1 MICITAKLLVN
12 FSFCNAFVTNI
23 YKKYALSYHFIMLK
37 KEYRLKK
44 RIAFNATYRT
54 GVSFHKS
61 GITVFCGKKK
71 KEDFPTKIGFV
82 VSKKIHK
89 RAVKRNRIKRLMR
102 ESVRLY
108 IKNAQ
113 DFDTKYMSLIFV
125 ATSRLLGMEFSEVDK
140 IIKKLMDIIENA

>member
-1 MICITAKLLVN
+1 
-12 FSFCNAFVTNI
+12 
-23 YKKYALSYHFIMLK
+23 MLK

-54 GVSFHKS
+54 GLSFHKN

-71 KEDFPTKIGFV
+71 KNDEPTKIGFV

-102 ESVRLY
+102 ESVRLF
-108 IKNAQ
+108 IKNSNLIE
-113 DFDTKYMSLIFV
+113 KCENLSLIFV
-125 ATSRLLGMEFSEVDK
+125 ASSKLLNKNFKEIDSA
-140 IIKKLMDIIENA
+140 INKLMKEYIIHD

>member
-1 MICITAKLLVN
+1 MLL
-12 FSFCNAFVTNI
+12 
-23 YKKYALSYHFIMLK
+23 

-54 GVSFHKS
+54 GVSFHKD

-71 KEDFPTKIGFV
+71 NNDTPTKIGFV

-102 ESVRLY
+102 ESMRLY
-108 IKNAQ
+108 IKNSQ
-113 DFDTKYMSLIFV
+113 NFDTKYMSLIFV
-125 ATSRLLGMEFSEVDK
+125 ASAKLLTKNFVDIDK
-140 IIKKLMDIIENA
+140 SLHKLMDIINNA